1 MNLLNLNL
9 AGTQMTALNIQPLTE
24 LHNLDLS
31 NSRIAEL
38 KAAKADRYTNGYN
51 WSWQSAKL
59 DLTEGTSE
67 GQLMAGMQNYFAT
80 AEIPDELAKESSQLA
95 EGTMSSWSNNS
106 TTLNLGNVSALD
118 TIVVENVSRLVWHAV
133 CLHRL
138 KFLPPT
144 ELPIRRWQNIRTWT
158 ETVTTVQLPEGTV
171 QRSLKLLFRKISM
184 HTSLSL

>member
-67 GQLMAGMQNYFAT
+67 GQLMAGMQIT
-80 AEIPDELAKESSQLA
+80 LQLRKFQMNWPRSPA
-95 EGTMSSWSNNS
+95 SWQK
-106 TTLNLGNVSALD
+106 V
-118 TIVVENVSRLVWHAV
+118 R
-133 CLHRL
+133 
-138 KFLPPT
+138 
-144 ELPIRRWQNIRTWT
+144 
-158 ETVTTVQLPEGTV
+158 
-171 QRSLKLLFRKISM
+171 
-184 HTSLSL
+184 